1 MYAAYD
7 LGDESYFLAA
17 RADTRDRFFLHDQRV
32 HGGLRLDFGRRCA
45 IDLSGGYAFDR
56 YYFEGHSFSD
66 THRNRVD
73 VEDGPFASLMVELRF

>member
-1 MYAAYD
+1 M
-7 LGDESYFLAA
+7 
-17 RADTRDRFFLHDQRV
+17 
-32 HGGLRLDFGRRCA
+32 RLDFGRRCA